1 MNKIKEVV
9 SENLSVEVTPDENY
23 EFLMTTSEVAKGYGV
38 SSNTI
43 RTHKSEHKE
52 EFIEGKHFIVV
63 GNNNMNR
70 CNRANHVVGKT
81 DADCL
86 SGSYPF

>member
-70 CNRANHVVGKT
+70 CNRVGGKH
-81 DADCL
+81 
-86 SGSYPF
+86 